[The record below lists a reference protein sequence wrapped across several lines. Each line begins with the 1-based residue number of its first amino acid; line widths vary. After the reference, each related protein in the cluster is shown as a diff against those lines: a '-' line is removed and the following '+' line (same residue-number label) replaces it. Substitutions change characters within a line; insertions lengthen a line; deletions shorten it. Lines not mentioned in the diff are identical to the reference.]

1 MDKIDIV
8 LASYNGEKY
17 IKEQLE
23 SILDSNLF
31 GDFINKIIISDDNST
46 NRTNE
51 IVHSLACEKIIF
63 VKNSNS
69 KGVIGNFENALSYS
83 DSNYVILCDQDDVWL
98 PSKIECLLDG
108 IKNIEGEEK
117 EPALFFSDLKVVDK
131 NLNILSDSFWN
142 YQKINPENCRNL
154 IDLIFRSV
162 SPGCAMILNRR
173 LIDMSLPFPSSCI
186 MHDWWFI
193 LVAKAK
199 GKVGFTRKATIL
211 YRQHD
216 NNVLGAQDR
225 SYITI
230 LMRLFMDSKK
240 IFQSN
245 ILQASNLLDI
255 LSVEHEHYDTVKRI
269 ALLNDLK
276 LGARLKLFFD
286 VKTKKISLKGNLL
299 LLFLLITYK
308 S

>member
-46 NRTNE
+46 DRTNE